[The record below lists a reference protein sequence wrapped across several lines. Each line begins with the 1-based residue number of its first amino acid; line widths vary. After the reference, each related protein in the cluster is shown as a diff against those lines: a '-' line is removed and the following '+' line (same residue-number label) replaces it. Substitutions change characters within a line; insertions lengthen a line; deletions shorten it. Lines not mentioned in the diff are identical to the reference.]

1 MNNLHS
7 WSENN
12 RMILNATKTK
22 SMLIS
27 GKRLGQRMDCLD
39 LTVSINQAE
48 LEQLNSHKLLGVVM
62 DHKLSFHEHVD
73 KLCGKLSKRIGLLRK
88 IRTYLPLEERKLYY
102 NALIKPVMMYGSLIL
117 SSCAKDLLR
126 VFKLQKR
133 AVRVVLGVDVKTRSV
148 VNFKKLNLMPLFD
161 EIKINKCALIHKRL
175 SGTLHLTLMICL

>member
-48 LEQLNSHKLLGVVM
+48 LEPT
-62 DHKLSFHEHVD
+62 E
-73 KLCGKLSKRIGLLRK
+73 
-88 IRTYLPLEERKLYY
+88 LP
-102 NALIKPVMMYGSLIL
+102 
-117 SSCAKDLLR
+117 
-126 VFKLQKR
+126 
-133 AVRVVLGVDVKTRSV
+133 
-148 VNFKKLNLMPLFD
+148 
-161 EIKINKCALIHKRL
+161 
-175 SGTLHLTLMICL
+175 